1 MGFYDDR
8 VLPRIIN
15 LVCSTKIVRELRG
28 RVCTGLHGRVVE
40 VGFGSGLN
48 IPHYPAEVTS
58 VAAIEPA
65 DTGWKLA
72 AKRVSAATV
81 PIDRTGLDGQKLP
94 LPDNS
99 CDAALSTYTL
109 CTIPDVTAAL
119 AELRRVL
126 KPGAPFHFLEHGL
139 APDEKVRRWQH
150 RLDPLQQKLFG
161 GCHLTRPI
169 ADLLTEAG
177 FTIPELDTFYEKGAP
192 KLVGALS
199 LGVAV
204 AP

>member
-1 MGFYDDR
+1 
-8 VLPRIIN
+8 
-15 LVCSTKIVRELRG
+15 
-28 RVCTGLHGRVVE
+28 
-40 VGFGSGLN
+40 
-48 IPHYPAEVTS
+48 VTS

-169 ADLLTEAG
+169 AALLTEAG
-177 FTIPELDTFYEKGAP
+177 FTLPELDTFYEKGAP